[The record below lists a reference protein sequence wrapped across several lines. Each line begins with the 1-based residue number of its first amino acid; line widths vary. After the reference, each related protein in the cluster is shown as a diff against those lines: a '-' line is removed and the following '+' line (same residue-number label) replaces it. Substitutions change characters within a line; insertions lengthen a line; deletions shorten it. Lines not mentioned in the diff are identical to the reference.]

1 LTGVEEL
8 LRGAG
13 EELRGGGLELRFEG
27 GVTLGTDC
35 GAAGR
40 GLGEYDGVDLGGVEG
55 LLGTVLLPS
64 PKVALR
70 RVLVAGAGGTE
81 RI

>member
-1 LTGVEEL
+1 MTGVEEL

-27 GVTLGTDC
+27 GDTLGTDC
-35 GAAGR
+35 GVAGR
-40 GLGEYDGVDLGGVEG
+40 GLGEYVGVGVGLGAGEGV
-55 LLGTVLLPS
+55 LGTVLLPS

-70 RVLVAGAGGTE
+70 R
-81 RI
+81 

>member
-1 LTGVEEL
+1 M

-27 GVTLGTDC
+27 GDTLGTDC
-35 GAAGR
+35 GVAGR
-40 GLGEYDGVDLGGVEG
+40 GLGEYVGVGLGAGEGV
-55 LLGTVLLPS
+55 LGTVLLPS

-70 RVLVAGAGGTE
+70 RVLVAGAGGTD